1 MACTVAPNNWIG
13 VSCGFFIVTRS
24 FSLRI
29 FNWFAGEIVNWH
41 VSKSKSCRKLK
52 KKIKLVGMNESAGLT
67 RLEVLVFLLFVVRT
81 SPFDIRKYYISALCL
96 SLIRISTYI
105 VCRIND
111 AQPHSFSP
119 FFQFFFC
126 EHIAMHSAHTHIHP
140 THRSHTEWEDTI
152 EERKKKYADN
162 GRVEYINAHKHSCRI

>member
-1 MACTVAPNNWIG
+1 MACTVAPNNRIG
-13 VSCGFFIVTRS
+13 IGCGFFIVTRP

-29 FNWFAGEIVNWH
+29 FNWSAGEIVNWH
-41 VSKSKSCRKLK
+41 VSKSKSSREIK
-52 KKIKLVGMNESAGLT
+52 KKTKLVGMDENARLT

-105 VCRIND
+105 VCRTND

-119 FFQFFFC
+119 FFQFFFANTSPYT
-126 EHIAMHSAHTHIHP
+126 HTSDTSLAH
-140 THRSHTEWEDTI
+140 RVRRYDW
-152 EERKKKYADN
+152 RKEIKYADN